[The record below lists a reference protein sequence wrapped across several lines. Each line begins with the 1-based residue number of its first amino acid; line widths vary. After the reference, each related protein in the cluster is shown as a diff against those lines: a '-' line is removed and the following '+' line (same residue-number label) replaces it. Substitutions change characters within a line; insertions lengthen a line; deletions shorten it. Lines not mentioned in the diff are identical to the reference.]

1 MKIQYNLR
9 LDPQL
14 KTALEIYSTDTK
26 VPVTNI
32 IELAVTEFLKKNKEQ
47 INSKEFKKYLE
58 YVTMQNARAL
68 TKIEMSRVMFLHNA
82 RKRFVKMFKDGIPK
96 EQLESL
102 IMVWINEAEANGVK
116 ATEFLIELK
125 KYIGGCYKWT
135 YLER

>member
-1 MKIQYNLR
+1 MKIQYNIR

-14 KTALEIYSTDTK
+14 KTALEIYSAEKKMQVTK
-26 VPVTNI
+26 I
-32 IELAVTEFLKKNKEQ
+32 IELAITDFLKNNKDK
-47 INSKEFKKYLE
+47 INSKEFQKFLE

-68 TKIEMSRVMFLHNA
+68 TKIEMARVMFLHNA

-96 EQLESL
+96 AQLENL
-102 IMVWINEAEANGVK
+102 IIVWINEAEANGIT

>member
-1 MKIQYNLR
+1 MKIQYNIR

-14 KTALEIYSTDTK
+14 KTALEIYSAEKKMQVTK
-26 VPVTNI
+26 I
-32 IELAVTEFLKKNKEQ
+32 IELAITDFLKNNKDK
-47 INSKEFKKYLE
+47 INSKEFQKFLE

-68 TKIEMSRVMFLHNA
+68 TKIEMARVMFLHNA

-96 EQLESL
+96 EQLENL
-102 IMVWINEAEANGVK
+102 IMVWINEAEANGIT